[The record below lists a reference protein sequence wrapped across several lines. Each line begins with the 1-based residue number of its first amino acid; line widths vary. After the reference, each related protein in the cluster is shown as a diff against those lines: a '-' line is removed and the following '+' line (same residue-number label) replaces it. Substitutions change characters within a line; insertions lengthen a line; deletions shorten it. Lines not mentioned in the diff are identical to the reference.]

1 MRDRMTTRRTG
12 LVTSGGSPVTLLG
25 DPVEI
30 GDRAPD
36 FRCDRFDA
44 DLDGPAPITLADT
57 PATTRL
63 FSVVPSV
70 DTSVCALQTARF
82 AREVAA
88 LGERVA
94 AYTVSVDTPYALQ
107 RFHDGEGLGRMTM
120 ISDYRPARSFGLA
133 YGVLME
139 EDGELARAVFVV
151 DAGGVVR
158 HAALAPDTWEHPDYD
173 AALAVLRELAAG

>member
-1 MRDRMTTRRTG
+1 MRHRMTTRRTG
-12 LVTSGGSPVTLLG
+12 LVTSGGAPVTLLG
-25 DPVEI
+25 DPIAV

-36 FRCDRFDA
+36 FRCDRP
-44 DLDGPAPITLADT
+44 DGDGTARFTLADT

-63 FSVVPSV
+63 LSVVPSV

-88 LGERVA
+88 LGGQVA
-94 AYTVSVDTPYALQ
+94 AYTISVDTPYALQ
-107 RFHDGEGLGRMTM
+107 RFHDGEGLGGMTM
-120 ISDYRPARSFGLA
+120 LSDYRPERSFGHA
-133 YGVLME
+133 YGVLMA

-158 HAALAPDTWEHPDYD
+158 HAELAPDTWEHPDYD
-173 AALAVLRELAAG
+173 AALAVLRALVAG